1 MDPTFI
7 RNNLVLI
14 AITIFIVLYT
24 IIHSLQP
31 GFLYNKDG
39 TLRQFG
45 VGRRLATVVP
55 SWLVAILLGIFSYVI
70 ALQLLRLSRR
80 RVF

>member
-14 AITIFIVLYT
+14 AISIFIVVYT

-45 VGRRLATVVP
+45 VGRKLATVVP
-55 SWLVAILLGIFSYVI
+55 SWLLAILLGIFSYVL
-70 ALQLLRLSRR
+70 ALQLLRFSRR
-80 RVF
+80 

>member
-14 AITIFIVLYT
+14 AISIFIVVYT

-45 VGRRLATVVP
+45 VGRKLATVVP
-55 SWLVAILLGIFSYVI
+55 SWLLAILLGIFSYVI
-70 ALQLLRLSRR
+70 ALQLLRFSRR
-80 RVF
+80 

>member
-14 AITIFIVLYT
+14 AISVFIFLYT
-24 IIHSLQP
+24 LIHIMQP
-31 GFLYNKDG
+31 GFLYNRDG

-45 VGRRLATVVP
+45 VGRKLATVVP
-55 SWLVAILLGIFSYVI
+55 SWLLAILLGIFSYVI
-70 ALQLLRLSRR
+70 VLQFLRFSRR
-80 RVF
+80 